1 MSLTYIVGNPG
12 SGKTYFAVNKLYE
25 YFIREPKPTFFDPHP
40 KSNKKNY
47 RCAYTNINEFDFSK
61 SDKIKKL
68 DIDEFKANL
77 SVLYSYYKSKVDD
90 TELIKYAKE
99 LNLCNVLIVIDECH
113 STIFSHKGDKILIW
127 WLTYHRHLYQDIYLI
142 TQNLSLVDSA
152 YKKIAEFFYKAVD
165 GSKRLFSRRFRY
177 VQFNSP
183 TMYQKRDIVVGGGVS
198 LKFNSE
204 VYKLYHS
211 GNDTKHKSYLKY
223 YFLVSFFLIVIII
236 VLFSFFKDYFTPPTS
251 DKNSVSASKSIPIQ
265 NSFKTPASVSAPDVN
280 TSISQIQYFY
290 EIHCVYNDCKIE
302 GYFPFSYKF
311 FMASI
316 SQTEPLFIE
325 YRDDSKGFLRIF
337 AYFDKPIFEKLKK
350 ELKNEKDNFSS
361 GSVVKSAFGK

>member
-1 MSLTYIVGNPG
+1 M
-12 SGKTYFAVNKLYE
+12 
-25 YFIREPKPTFFDPHP
+25 
-40 KSNKKNY
+40 
-47 RCAYTNINEFDFSK
+47 
-61 SDKIKKL
+61 
-68 DIDEFKANL
+68 
-77 SVLYSYYKSKVDD
+77 
-90 TELIKYAKE
+90 
-99 LNLCNVLIVIDECH
+99 
-113 STIFSHKGDKILIW
+113 IW

-165 GSKRLFSRRFRY
+165 GSKRLFSRRFKY

-198 LKFNSE
+198 LKFNPE

-236 VLFSFFKDYFTPPTS
+236 VLFSFFKDYFTPSTS

-302 GYFPFSYKF
+302 GYSSFSYKF

-350 ELKNEKDNFSS
+350 ELKNEKDNFST